1 MSFRLRVFLLVMLV
15 AITAIGATAWLTL
28 SLASKQ
34 ISDAVATS
42 NRNTD
47 VIAEVL
53 GKFAHDRGTWA
64 GVDGFV
70 RDLSETYKV
79 RIRMATI
86 NGQVIVDT
94 DHLAKRAARPTVG
107 AANLVDPRPKLVIPE
122 RVRPPEL
129 RAGID
134 PAVAEKFRKDA
145 EATAAARRWVLEAI
159 RNYRYTVHLTA
170 CAWTGQGLLVPLVDN
185 ENGVATQQG

>member
-15 AITAIGATAWLTL
+15 AVTAIGATAWLTL

-47 VIAEVL
+47 VIAENL
-53 GKFAHDRGTWA
+53 GKFAKDRGTWS

-70 RDLSETYKV
+70 QNLSNNYEV

-86 NGQVIVDT
+86 GGEVIVDT
-94 DHLAKRAARPTVG
+94 DHLAGKAARPTVG
-107 AANLVDPRPKLVIPE
+107 AASLVDPRPKLVIPQ
-122 RVRPPEL
+122 RVRPPQL
-129 RAGID
+129 RANAD
-134 PAVAEKFRKDA
+134 PALADKFKQEDSRF
-145 EATAAARRWVLEAI
+145 
-159 RNYRYTVHLTA
+159 
-170 CAWTGQGLLVPLVDN
+170 TG
-185 ENGVATQQG
+185 